1 VQVDFAVELGRDDEL
16 LEFPWD
22 DPAGV
27 QQYFDL
33 KRRPELIAGV
43 REAAEH
49 QELREFLASVNSA
62 SSMLETAKCDVW
74 CSTQMNIEDD
84 IFGASSKFGSYV
96 DLLFSNTDL
105 RFSLE
110 SHEKMARDLTELLKK
125 SPDIPAS
132 AEFLIRRC
140 YYHVENQE
148 PSFGFYVSFYLFG
161 YGEGEEESRKRW
173 AIALKL
179 VENAIRQ
186 ISARTS
192 A

>member
-1 VQVDFAVELGRDDEL
+1 MQVDFAVELGRDDQI

-22 DPAGV
+22 DPAGA

-33 KRRPELIAGV
+33 KRRPDLIAGV

-62 SSMLETAKCDVW
+62 SGIFETAKCDVW
-74 CSTQMNIEDD
+74 YSTQMNIEDD

-96 DLLFSNTDL
+96 DLLFSDTDL
-105 RFSLE
+105 RFSLK
-110 SHEKMARDLTELLKK
+110 SHEKIARDLTGLLKK

-140 YYHVENQE
+140 YYQNENQE
-148 PSFGFYVSFYLFG
+148 PAFGFYVSFYLFG

-173 AIALKL
+173 GIALKL
-179 VENAIRQ
+179 VKNAIRQ